1 MPGSVKDRVN
11 NGELCRECLDELPG
25 PLGHKATCVS
35 CTRQLAWEE
44 KRDEEYEAEHEAD
57 ID

>member
-1 MPGSVKDRVN
+1 MSTIKDRVN

-44 KRDEEYEAEHEAD
+44 KRDEEYEAEGESE
-57 ID
+57 